1 MASFVFEL
9 FPVGRQLKEQGLRGP
24 RLGPALVFG
33 HQSERKSVCPLLNP
47 RLISWGNNAGLGG
60 PSLDTEYEL
69 GRCVL
74 LDWELHGSMGSH
86 ALTAKSVFHYVSIV
100 PPTYFSL
107 NLSLPSLFTPFP
119 GLPLLHW
126 TFSLLQGKRQ
136 ESEPTTAAEPL
147 ETYTQAFSASTKTCP
162 GSITT
167 HWSAHLRGCYVCLN
181 SQIFLQPWPDKMLS
195 CPIARQRGIRE
206 GRRHVGTDSWGPLH
220 WRLLL

>member
-1 MASFVFEL
+1 MATCCSSQIGSFYPQRLWHNTHFEPCL
-9 FPVGRQLKEQGLRGP
+9 GIKCSFLQDQWLPLYLNSFRWAGSLKSRASGAPGWDL
-24 RLGPALVFG
+24 LLSLVIRVK
-33 HQSERKSVCPLLNP
+33 ESVCPLLNP

-86 ALTAKSVFHYVSIV
+86 ALTAKSAFHYVSIV

-126 TFSLLQGKRQ
+126 TVSLLQGKRE

-147 ETYTQAFSASTKTCP
+147 GTYIQGFSTSKKTCP

-167 HWSAHLRGCYVCLN
+167 HWSAQAAMSV
-181 SQIFLQPWPDKMLS
+181 
-195 CPIARQRGIRE
+195 
-206 GRRHVGTDSWGPLH
+206 
-220 WRLLL
+220 